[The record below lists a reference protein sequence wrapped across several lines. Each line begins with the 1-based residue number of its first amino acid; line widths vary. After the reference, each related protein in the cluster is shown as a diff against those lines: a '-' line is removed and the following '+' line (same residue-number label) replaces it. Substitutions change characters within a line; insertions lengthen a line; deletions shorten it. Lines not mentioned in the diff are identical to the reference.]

1 MAEKQTPESIPRR
14 ITTPFPNLSSMCD
27 PNFVEHAWENDQNL
41 IRGLSS
47 KIPKKNFPGSGYFS
61 QSSKATVNTS
71 KHGVADST
79 CTYGDPLSSIAKT
92 NRLNHHHHENYITSL
107 QTGYRELLFEDG
119 FNVALEADQKCYD
132 QQLLDS
138 NIVLT
143 NKYKNFKQSN
153 VLDVPELVHEIPQQ
167 TMNNDRQLP
176 QPQPEACLPFMRSM
190 DKYSRIDEKSERAN
204 FSIFLNSPALPKSN
218 QIPCCGVTIPR
229 STPGLAVEEDDDL
242 EANARSVPFAK
253 EAKSMKL
260 TLPDYEPEKEWVV
273 PDEQSEAVGFND
285 NMRLPSS
292 RVGGTSSGLA
302 PNTIMKG
309 KVVEQKFASSSVCSR
324 GASNCPVNTFE
335 RRYEDTDLSDG
346 ARIWCRMMNWKKL
359 MRRKKQRQAKA
370 LRERENLNFTSYVK
384 GYAQPTIKNKT
395 KRRRDKINEKMRALQ
410 ELIPN
415 CNKVDKASM
424 LDEAIDYLKTLQL
437 QVQVSNKTF
446 NNGILDLGQMMS
458 MGTAGVYMPPMM
470 LPASSMQHINA
481 RQLGG
486 YSAMAMGMGMQMGLG
501 CTTATQFPSITS
513 LMPGIMQARFNM
525 LGLPRQ
531 VLLMSRSPFAS
542 LAATFPPQSVRTSSV
557 SQALA
562 AVPLST
568 SKDSNPTLQ
577 LKTRNA

>member
-14 ITTPFPNLSSMCD
+14 ITAPFPNLSSMCD

-47 KIPKKNFPGSGYFS
+47 MMPKKNFPGSGYFS
-61 QSSKATVNTS
+61 QSSKARIQHEGETPTVNTS
-71 KHGVADST
+71 KHWVADST
-79 CTYGDPLSSIAKT
+79 STYGDPLSSIAKT

-138 NIVLT
+138 NIVPT

-167 TMNNDRQLP
+167 TMNNDSQLP
-176 QPQPEACLPFMRSM
+176 QPQPETCIPFMRSKE
-190 DKYSRIDEKSERAN
+190 KYSRIDEQSERAN
-204 FSIFLNSPALPKSN
+204 CSIFLNSPALPKSS

-253 EAKSMKL
+253 EAKSMRL
-260 TLPDYEPEKEWVV
+260 ILPDYEPEKEWVV

-309 KVVEQKFASSSVCSR
+309 KVVEQKVASSSVCSR

-335 RRYEDTDLSDG
+335 RRYEDTDLSDNDELEEAHETTKATPSKG
-346 ARIWCRMMNWKKL
+346 SKRKRKSELHKL
-359 MRRKKQRQAKA
+359 CDR
-370 LRERENLNFTSYVK
+370 
-384 GYAQPTIKNKT
+384 
-395 KRRRDKINEKMRALQ
+395 RRRDKINEKMRALQ

-437 QVQVSNKTF
+437 QVQ
-446 NNGILDLGQMMS
+446 MMS

-486 YSAMAMGMGMQMGLG
+486 YSPMAMGMGMGMQMGLG

-531 VLLMSRSPFAS
+531 VLLMSPSPFAS

-577 LKTRNA
+577 LKKKKCLMKS

>member
-14 ITTPFPNLSSMCD
+14 ITTLFPNLSSMCD

-41 IRGLSS
+41 IRGET
-47 KIPKKNFPGSGYFS
+47 P
-61 QSSKATVNTS
+61 TVNTS

-79 CTYGDPLSSIAKT
+79 STYGDPLSSITKT

-138 NIVLT
+138 NIVPT

-167 TMNNDRQLP
+167 TMNNDSQLP
-176 QPQPEACLPFMRSM
+176 QPQPETCIPFMRSK

-229 STPGLAVEEDDDL
+229 STSGLAVEEDDDL
-242 EANARSVPFAK
+242 EANARSIPFAK
-253 EAKSMKL
+253 EAKSMKPI
-260 TLPDYEPEKEWVV
+260 LPDYEPEKEWVV

-309 KVVEQKFASSSVCSR
+309 KVVEQKVASSSVCSR

-335 RRYEDTDLSDG
+335 RRYEDTDLSDNDELEEAHETTKATPSKG
-346 ARIWCRMMNWKKL
+346 SKRKRKSELHKL
-359 MRRKKQRQAKA
+359 C
-370 LRERENLNFTSYVK
+370 ER
-384 GYAQPTIKNKT
+384 
-395 KRRRDKINEKMRALQ
+395 RRRDKINEKMRALQ

-437 QVQVSNKTF
+437 QVQ
-446 NNGILDLGQMMS
+446 MMS

-486 YSAMAMGMGMQMGLG
+486 YSPMAMGMGMQMGLG
-501 CTTATQFPSITS
+501 CTTATQFPSVTS

-562 AVPLST
+562 AVPLTT
-568 SKDSNPTLQ
+568 SKDSNPALQ